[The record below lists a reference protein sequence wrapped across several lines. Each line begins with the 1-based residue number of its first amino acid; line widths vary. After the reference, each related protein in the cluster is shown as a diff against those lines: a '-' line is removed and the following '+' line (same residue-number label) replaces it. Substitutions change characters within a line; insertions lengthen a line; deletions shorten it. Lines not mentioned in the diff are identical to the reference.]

1 MSPATAAPAIGPKA
15 FATVV
20 FRVGIFLNTWQCPPA
35 TTPGLARHA
44 RCAPGRRG
52 YAGTLNDG
60 AGDVVLARRSARRRR
75 LPRLVTCRGDCQ
87 PAPVCAHELL
97 QVSAYGS
104 AAACLGCGVSLPRE
118 LPRSLS
124 FAGWSNR
131 DAASIWIVL
140 SKRLC
145 EVVAADAPSVV
156 ALTGRT
162 PEQQVI
168 AMKMSAILFAALLPM
183 TAPAVAQEKSEVSPP
198 AVEKLIEKLG
208 DAT

>member
-1 MSPATAAPAIGPKA
+1 MREAPASPRQCLRPWPASSRTCNRARSGQGGK
-15 FATVV
+15 
-20 FRVGIFLNTWQCPPA
+20 WQGSPSS
-35 TTPGLARHA
+35 
-44 RCAPGRRG
+44 
-52 YAGTLNDG
+52 
-60 AGDVVLARRSARRRR
+60 VVLARRSARRRR

-145 EVVAADAPSVV
+145 EVVAADASSVV

>member
-1 MSPATAAPAIGPKA
+1 M
-15 FATVV
+15 
-20 FRVGIFLNTWQCPPA
+20 
-35 TTPGLARHA
+35 
-44 RCAPGRRG
+44 
-52 YAGTLNDG
+52 
-60 AGDVVLARRSARRRR
+60 
-75 LPRLVTCRGDCQ
+75 
-87 PAPVCAHELL
+87 
-97 QVSAYGS
+97 
-104 AAACLGCGVSLPRE
+104 
-118 LPRSLS
+118 S

-145 EVVAADAPSVV
+145 EVVAADASSVV